1 MRLVLFNY
9 FLVACR
15 YLCFG
20 GSFRL
25 FGRPLPAPALECELI
40 KELTGINLALRGP
53 SARLCGV
60 LRLGHHFLACGVKS
74 EPFELFRD
82 FFLFFHW

>member
-40 KELTGINLALRGP
+40 KELTGINLVLRGP